1 MICNFYYLI
10 NWKKKIFICPRLFY
24 GQLCANYENSSAQF
38 RQAEEIRLK
47 QPQLSGSNLIYQ
59 ILHGQCHIWDLYVLG
74 LKSNFFCKKPTTKY
88 SKPWTRDSQCQ
99 DEYCSLAET
108 TQNAPTFF
116 GQICLPKPKSFNEK
130 RLHWAYVVRESQ
142 YFIA

>member
-10 NWKKKIFICPRLFY
+10 NGKTKLFICPRLFY

-99 DEYCSLAET
+99 DGCCS
-108 TQNAPTFF
+108 F
-116 GQICLPKPKSFNEK
+116 GSYPKCPKKFRPNLSGQAQKFGIFEK
-130 RLHWAYVVRESQ
+130 KTLSGCS
-142 YFIA
+142 